1 MMMMFNDMTVVFFI
15 CCGGYKILCL
25 GTYILRNALP
35 HKSALSVKM
44 WAGQAI
50 ALSEKF
56 CSTKSFM
63 LRKIKPKS

>member
-1 MMMMFNDMTVVFFI
+1 MMMMFNDMTVVFI
-15 CCGGYKILCL
+15 CCGGYKIHCL